1 MCVHRGPS
9 PSAPMMGYGGK
20 KSGGG
25 GGGGGGGGMR
35 RGSEPKRISHQ
46 PIGTEVSYNDE
57 RVADTLYN

>member
-1 MCVHRGPS
+1 
-9 PSAPMMGYGGK
+9 MMGYGGK